1 MHYLVLTY
9 LLPTDRLD
17 EVIEALVAIGWTSF
31 SAASRHDGFLDLEV
45 TGAGGEATEAEQCL
59 AGLGLTPSARAV
71 RSEAEILA
79 GTTPDEPCELCPGVW
94 IDPRGDLSADG
105 RLVLRIPPSPAF
117 GDGRHPTTRM
127 LAGWI
132 MNLAM
137 DGAPVL
143 DLGCGTGVLGILA
156 HHRGARMVFTDVDP
170 NSVRTCR
177 DRALANG
184 VPDPVV
190 VRSDLLAEVPAGPY
204 RVIIANIYA
213 DLLLEVAADPRLDLL
228 LPTGDLLL
236 SGISSPKADSV
247 LAACAA
253 RGWQLRERCEE
264 AWWTALWLV
273 RNKPPVG

>member
-1 MHYLVLTY
+1 
-9 LLPTDRLD
+9 
-17 EVIEALVAIGWTSF
+17 
-31 SAASRHDGFLDLEV
+31 
-45 TGAGGEATEAEQCL
+45 
-59 AGLGLTPSARAV
+59 
-71 RSEAEILA
+71 
-79 GTTPDEPCELCPGVW
+79 
-94 IDPRGDLSADG
+94 
-105 RLVLRIPPSPAF
+105 
-117 GDGRHPTTRM
+117 
-127 LAGWI
+127 

-156 HHRGARMVFTDVDP
+156 HHRGARVVFTDVDP

-213 DLLLEVAADPRLDLL
+213 DLLLEVAADTRLDVL

-247 LAACAA
+247 LAACTA